1 MRTRL
6 ERIALKV
13 RQNVARITD
22 FLVTSLSAVKYI
34 QAVATERHENERLED
49 LNQGYRKDLLRQ
61 QMTGYVATGVPGL
74 MLSIATTGVFLAGSQ
89 MVISGSLSLG
99 ALVAFTTYL
108 ARATGPVQSFLGL
121 YPAYQRTK
129 VSLARVM
136 EIAAEPVGVPRG
148 GPGLALPPG
157 GTGEIKLDGVF
168 FRYEEDAD
176 WILRDATLT
185 LPGGQKTGVLG
196 LSGVGK
202 STLIDLLHRHYDPHK
217 GTIRLDGIDLKD
229 LNLADMRRKIAVVSQ
244 DPVLFRGSFRDNIR
258 YGTDHATDVQ
268 VKDAAKAAQL
278 HDHINALPQG
288 YDSDV
293 GVDGRTLSAGQ
304 KQRLSIARAVLADP
318 LILILDEATA
328 ALDIETEEKLMAR
341 IDALFSERTRIIIS
355 HRASAF
361 RDADLILKM
370 SNGALLPQYKAPDQ
384 KT

>member
-49 LNQGYRKDLLRQ
+49 LNQGYRQDLLRQ

-136 EIAAEPVGVPRG
+136 EIAAEPVGVPRA

-258 YGTDHATDVQ
+258 YGSDHATDVQ

-370 SNGALLPQYKAPDQ
+370 SNGALLPQLKTPDQ

>member
-1 MRTRL
+1 MRARL
-6 ERIALKV
+6 EIVALKV

-22 FLVTSLSAVKYI
+22 FLINSLSAVKYI
-34 QAVATERHENERLED
+34 QAVVAEARETKRLES
-49 LNQGYRKDLLRQ
+49 LNQNYRKDLLRQ

-74 MLSIATTGVFLAGSQ
+74 MLAIATTGVFLAGGQ

-108 ARATGPVQSFLGL
+108 ARATGPLQTFLGL

-136 EIAAEPVGVPRG
+136 EIANQPIGVPRAE
-148 GPGLALPPG
+148 PGLALPENG
-157 GTGEIKLDGVF
+157 AGEIVLEGVF
-168 FRYEEDAD
+168 FRYEENAD
-176 WILRDATLT
+176 WIIRDASFTF
-185 LPGGQKTGVLG
+185 PGGKKIGVLG

-217 GTIRLDGIDLKD
+217 GAIRLDGSDLKD
-229 LNLADMRRKIAVVSQ
+229 LNLEAMRRKIAVVSQ
-244 DPVLFRGSFRDNIR
+244 DLVLFRGSFTDNIR
-258 YGTDHATDVQ
+258 YGSDHATDRQ
-268 VKDAAKAAQL
+268 VIEAAKAAQL
-278 HDHINALPQG
+278 HEHIIALPQG

-328 ALDIETEEKLMAR
+328 ALDAQTEEKLMAQ
-341 IDALFSERTRIIIS
+341 IDNLFSRRTQIIIS
-355 HRASAF
+355 HRASSF
-361 RDADLILKM
+361 RGADLILQM
-370 SNGALLPQYKAPDQ
+370 SHGTLSPQTNAHDQ
-384 KT
+384 TP